1 MQPAHIKTT
10 SIEYVNLT
18 VLWDSQLEKL
28 LPDNGF
34 EINSQ
39 GYIFPLHLPN
49 DYYRT
54 NAGVC
59 APVGFFQRASF
70 HRFRELSYTIYSR
83 ERIKTIHRQTTRNL
97 REHSVIII

>member
-1 MQPAHIKTT
+1 MQPAHIKAT
-10 SIEYVNLT
+10 SIEYGNLT

-59 APVGFFQRASF
+59 APVGFFQRASPTALGS
-70 HRFRELSYTIYSR
+70 FRIQYIHVKELKQYTD
-83 ERIKTIHRQTTRNL
+83 EL
-97 REHSVIII
+97 REICESIQ

>member
-28 LPDNGF
+28 LPANGF

-39 GYIFPLHLPN
+39 GYIFPPHLPD
-49 DYYRT
+49 DYYLT

-59 APVGFFQRASF
+59 AP
-70 HRFRELSYTIYSR
+70 
-83 ERIKTIHRQTTRNL
+83 
-97 REHSVIII
+97 